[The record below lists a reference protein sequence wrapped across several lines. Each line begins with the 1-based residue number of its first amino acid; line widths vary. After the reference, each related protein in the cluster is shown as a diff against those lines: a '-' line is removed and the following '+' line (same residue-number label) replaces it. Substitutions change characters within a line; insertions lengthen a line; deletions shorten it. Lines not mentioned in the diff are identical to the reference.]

1 MIIVAVSFIGGGN
14 RSTVENHRPAAAAV
28 RNRLLYTILKRNTPN
43 LWCKGFS
50 ALNLVGHG
58 FKSQFKGQ
66 PKDYK
71 IGTSVQS
78 EKIEW
83 RSEKSVC
90 VLLSE

>member
-50 ALNLVGHG
+50 ALK

-71 IGTSVQS
+71 IGTRVQS